1 MTEDTAI
8 HDAAARGFDATEKPV
23 IVVPEVERE
32 GRFSDD
38 ALAARF
44 TKAHEH
50 DLRYV
55 AAWNTWLIWT
65 GSVWTFDNT
74 MRAFNFARAVCRE
87 AAREASDPRIA
98 VAIASA
104 KTIAAVERLAKADR
118 AHAATI
124 DQWDADPWLLNTP
137 GGMVDLRTGHMRP
150 HRPEDY
156 CTKITAVAPGGE
168 CPRWLKFLGKI
179 TGDDRALQDFMMCVA
194 GYSLTGSTREHALF
208 FGHGTGGNGK
218 GVFLNT
224 YGGIMGG
231 YATAAPMETF
241 TASKHDHHPT
251 ELARLRGAR
260 FVTAQETEEGRPL
273 AEAKIK
279 MLTGGDPVPARFMR
293 QDFFT
298 YTPTFKLFIAG
309 NHRPRFRGVDESI
322 RRRLHLIPFSVTIPK
337 EEKDLK
343 LTEKLKAEWPGILAW
358 AIKGCLRWQI
368 IGLSPPPSVT
378 EATGQY
384 LEAEDTLGTWIGER
398 CKPAGYGG
406 TPIAI
411 LFDDWEK
418 WAKAEGEEPGSKKL
432 FSQKLQDRGYK
443 SGIFQKQ
450 RGLGGLAL
458 AHTAAAL
465 ENPGNEPVGQG
476 DDRC

>member
-1 MTEDTAI
+1 MTEATAI
-8 HDAAARGFDATEKPV
+8 HAAAARGFDATEKPV
-23 IVVPEVERE
+23 ILVPEVERE

-44 TKAHEH
+44 TKTHEH

-65 GSVWTFDNT
+65 GSVWTFDDT
-74 MRAFNFARAVCRE
+74 MRAFDFARAVCRK
-87 AAREASDPRIA
+87 AAGEASDPRIA

-124 DQWDADPWLLNTP
+124 DQWDTDPWLLNTP
-137 GGMVDLRTGHMRP
+137 GGVVDLRTGHMRP

-156 CTKITAVAPGGE
+156 CTKITAVAPSGE

-179 TGDDRALQDFMMCVA
+179 TGDDHALQDFMMRVA

-218 GVFLNT
+218 GVFLST
-224 YGGIMGG
+224 QTGIMGD
-231 YATAAPMETF
+231 YAAVAPMETF
-241 TASKHDHHPT
+241 TASQYERHST
-251 ELARLRGAR
+251 ERAGLRGAR
-260 FVTAQETEEGRPL
+260 LVTAQETEEGRAW

-279 MLTGGDPVPARFMR
+279 TLTGGDPIRARFMR
-293 QDFFT
+293 QDYFT
-298 YTPTFKLFIAG
+298 YTPTYKLFIAG
-309 NHRPRFRGVDESI
+309 NHRPAFRGVDEAI
-322 RRRLHLIPFSVTIPK
+322 RRRLHLIPFTVTIPK
-337 EEKDLK
+337 DEKDPEL
-343 LTEKLKAEWPGILAW
+343 LDKLKAEWPGILAW
-358 AIKGCLRWQI
+358 AIKGCLRWQN

-384 LEAEDTLGTWIGER
+384 LEAEDTLGRWTGER
-398 CKPAGYGG
+398 CKRVGYGG
-406 TPIAI
+406 TAVAI

-432 FSQKLQDRGYK
+432 FSQKLQDRGFK
-443 SGIFQKQ
+443 PGLFHGN
-450 RGLGGLAL
+450 RGFGGLAL
-458 AHTAAAL
+458 ADTSSAL
-465 ENPGNEPVGQG
+465 DDPG
-476 DDRC
+476 